1 MENFA
6 EYILN
11 EEDLVAKFEIAYYLS
26 KKKKWKPQRV
36 VTAVV
41 VMVFALYFVYI
52 MIWQQVTISKK
63 NKEINALEEKVQTAT
78 QQTEKLEA
86 ELENLNDPAY
96 LEQIAREKL
105 GLVRPN
111 ERVFVDANK
120 SQANTSD

>member
-1 MENFA
+1 MKQDNTRIKA
-6 EYILN
+6 RSQRTAQQ
-11 EEDLVAKFEIAYYLS
+11 DKKVR
-26 KKKKWKPQRV
+26 KKKWKPQRV
-36 VTAVV
+36 VTVV
-41 VMVFALYFVYI
+41 VVLLFAIYFVYI

>member
-1 MENFA
+1 MKQDNRQTKA
-6 EYILN
+6 RSQRTTQQ
-11 EEDLVAKFEIAYYLS
+11 DRKT

>member
-1 MENFA
+1 MKQDNTRIKA
-6 EYILN
+6 RSQRTTQQ
-11 EEDLVAKFEIAYYLS
+11 DKKVR
-26 KKKKWKPQRV
+26 KKKWKPQRV
-36 VTAVV
+36 VTMVV
-41 VMVFALYFVYI
+41 VLLFAIYFVYI

-63 NKEINALEEKVQTAT
+63 NKEINALEEKVQAAT

-120 SQANTSD
+120 SQTNNSD

>member
-1 MENFA
+1 MKQENA
-6 EYILN
+6 RTRVRSQRTKQR
-11 EEDLVAKFEIAYYLS
+11 DGKTQ
-26 KKKKWKPQRV
+26 KKKWKPQQV

-41 VMVFALYFVYI
+41 VMIFALYFVYI

>member
-1 MENFA
+1 MKQTN
-6 EYILN
+6 
-11 EEDLVAKFEIAYYLS
+11 AKKITS
-26 KKKKWKPQRV
+26 QNVGKKKEHGKRKMNPKR
-36 VTAVV
+36 
-41 VMVFALYFVYI
+41 FAIAMAIIGFVLYFSYV

-63 NKEINALEEKVQTAT
+63 NREIGALEAQIQAAT
-78 QQTEKLEA
+78 TQTEELEA

-96 LEQIAREKL
+96 LEKVAREKL

>member
-1 MENFA
+1 M
-6 EYILN
+6 
-11 EEDLVAKFEIAYYLS
+11 
-26 KKKKWKPQRV
+26 
-36 VTAVV
+36 
-41 VMVFALYFVYI
+41 
-52 MIWQQVTISKK
+52 
-63 NKEINALEEKVQTAT
+63 QTAT

>member
-1 MENFA
+1 
-6 EYILN
+6 
-11 EEDLVAKFEIAYYLS
+11 
-26 KKKKWKPQRV
+26 
-36 VTAVV
+36 
-41 VMVFALYFVYI
+41 

>member
-1 MENFA
+1 MKQENA
-6 EYILN
+6 RTRVRSQRTKQR
-11 EEDLVAKFEIAYYLS
+11 DGKTQ
-26 KKKKWKPQRV
+26 KKKWKPQRV

-41 VMVFALYFVYI
+41 VMIFALYFVYI